1 MYLRTYVCK
10 CVYIYIIDIYYSI
23 YILILCIRTYIYM
36 HGTPAVPT
44 GGHSM
49 LYITLFVSNIL
60 QGGYLEGG

>member
-1 MYLRTYVCK
+1 
-10 CVYIYIIDIYYSI
+10 
-23 YILILCIRTYIYM
+23 M

-60 QGGYLEGG
+60 QGGYLEGVSVYIYIYICVCIHMYKYICTYVYMCIYI

>member
-1 MYLRTYVCK
+1 MYTY
-10 CVYIYIIDIYYSI
+10 
-23 YILILCIRTYIYM
+23 LYIYM